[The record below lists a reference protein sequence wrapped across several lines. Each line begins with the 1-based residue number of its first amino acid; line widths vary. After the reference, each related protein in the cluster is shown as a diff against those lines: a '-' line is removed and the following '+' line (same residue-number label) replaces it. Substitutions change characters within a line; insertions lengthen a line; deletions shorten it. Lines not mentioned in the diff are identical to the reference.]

1 MNAAFPE
8 RRPATEEISGLIE
21 RVTFHNDESG
31 FCVLRV
37 KARGQRDETT
47 VIGSLPSVTAGEWLS
62 AEGWWVRDKEHG
74 LQFKATT
81 MKTVPPTT
89 AEGIERYLGSGLVKG
104 IGAILAKKLVG
115 RFGAEVLAVIENRA
129 AELQT
134 VDGIGPKRRERIA
147 HAWQEAKQVRE
158 IMLFLHSHGVSTSRA
173 VRIFKTY
180 GEQAIEKV
188 RENPYMLAKDIYGIG
203 FATADQIAQKV
214 GIPRDSLN
222 RARAGIDHVLL
233 EATSDGHCAL
243 PLEKLKL
250 AAVKLLEVTEGT
262 VEQALSQ
269 MLTGGS
275 LLLEEIDGDAL
286 IFLPHLRRAEE
297 GIAARVKSLAE
308 AEPIYPPI
316 DFEKAVV
323 WCERQTGKK
332 LAPSQREALKTV
344 LSNRV
349 VVITGGPG
357 VGKTTL
363 VNSIL
368 MILRAKGVK
377 CLLCAPTGRA
387 AKRLTETTG
396 MEAKTIHRLLEI
408 DPATGRFSRNE
419 SNTLACGLLVVDETS
434 MVDVPLMHSLVRAV
448 PNRAGLVLVGDVDQL
463 PSVGPGTVLG
473 DLIESGVVPVVRLTE
488 VFRQA
493 ADSHIITNAHRIRR
507 GQMPDV
513 RGADPNSDYHF
524 VERDDPEKIAATLV
538 KLVQERIPERFRLD
552 PIRDVQVLC
561 PMNRG
566 SLGVREL
573 NTALQKV
580 LNPARPGQPAVERF
594 GWRFQ
599 IRDKV
604 IQTENDYDKD
614 VFNGDVGIV
623 ERVDMVE
630 QQVMVR
636 FDERLVKYDFGELD
650 EVSLAY
656 AITIHKS
663 QGSEFPAV
671 VIPLA
676 TQHYMLLQ
684 RNLIYTGI
692 TRGKRL
698 LVLIGQK
705 KALGIAVRNDRPQ
718 RRYSGLLA
726 SLKRKSGTENSAVE
740 SKTASQ
746 SRVVS

>member
-1 MNAAFPE
+1 MHAAIPQ
-8 RRPATEEISGLIE
+8 RKPATEEISGLIE
-21 RVTFHNDESG
+21 RVTFHNSENG

-37 KARGQRDETT
+37 KTRGYRGETT
-47 VIGSLPSVTAGEWLS
+47 VIGSLPSVTAGEWLV
-62 AEGWWVRDKEHG
+62 AEGWWVRDKDHG
-74 LQFKATT
+74 LQFKAHS

-89 AEGIERYLGSGLVKG
+89 ADGIERYLGSGLVKG
-104 IGAILAKKLVG
+104 IGPILAKKLVG
-115 RFGAEVLAVIENRA
+115 RFGAEVLAVIETRT
-129 AELQT
+129 AELQS

-158 IMLFLHSHGVSTSRA
+158 IMLFLHSHGVSASRA
-173 VRIFKTY
+173 LRIFKTY

-188 RENPYMLAKDIYGIG
+188 RENPYTLAKDVYGIG

-214 GIPRDSLN
+214 GIPKDSIN
-222 RARAGIDHVLL
+222 RAKAGIDHVLL

-250 AAVKLLEVTEGT
+250 AAVKLLEVAEAII
-262 VEQALSQ
+262 EQALSQ
-269 MLTGGS
+269 MLTSGS
-275 LLLEEIDGDAL
+275 LLLEQIDGEPL

-297 GIAARVKSLAE
+297 GIATRIRSLAKM
-308 AEPIYPPI
+308 ATLYPPI
-316 DFEKAVV
+316 HFDKAVA
-323 WCERQTGKK
+323 WCEQRTGKR

-344 LSNRV
+344 LTNRV

-368 MILRAKGVK
+368 MILGAKGVK
-377 CLLCAPTGRA
+377 CMLCAPTGRA
-387 AKRLTETTG
+387 AKRLAETTG
-396 MEAKTIHRLLEI
+396 LEAKTIHRLLEI
-408 DPATGRFSRNE
+408 DPGTGRFTRNE
-419 SNTLACGLLVVDETS
+419 SNPLACGLLFVDETS
-434 MVDVPLMHSLVRAV
+434 MVDVPLMHSLVRAIPV
-448 PNRAGLVLVGDVDQL
+448 SAGLILVGDVDQL
-463 PSVGPGTVLG
+463 PSVGPGTVLH
-473 DLIESGVVPVVRLTE
+473 DLIESGAVPTVRLTE

-493 ADSHIITNAHRIRR
+493 AGSQIIQNAHRIRR
-507 GQMPDV
+507 GQMPDM
-513 RGADPNSDYHF
+513 RGADLSSDFHF
-524 VERDDPEKIAATLV
+524 VERDEPEKIVATLV
-538 KLVQERIPERFRLD
+538 KLVKERIPERFGLD
-552 PIRDVQVLC
+552 QIHDVQVLS

-573 NTALQKV
+573 NTALQRV
-580 LNPARPGQPAVERF
+580 LNPTRPGEPSVERF

-599 IRDKV
+599 MRDKV

-623 ERVDMVE
+623 ERVDPVE
-630 QQVMVR
+630 QQVAIR

-650 EVSLAY
+650 EISLAY
-656 AITIHKS
+656 AVTIHKS

-692 TRGKRL
+692 TRAKK
-698 LVLIGQK
+698 LVVVIGQK

-718 RRYSGLLA
+718 GRYSGLLT
-726 SLKRKSGTENSAVE
+726 SLKKLQVGEAAQRL
-740 SKTASQ
+740 
-746 SRVVS
+746 R

>member
-1 MNAAFPE
+1 MNAAIPE
-8 RRPATEEISGLIE
+8 RKPVTEQISGVIE
-21 RVTFHNDESG
+21 RVTFHNDDSG

-37 KARGQRDETT
+37 KTKGHREETT

-62 AEGWWVRDKEHG
+62 AEGWLVRDKEHG
-74 LQFKATT
+74 LQFKATS

-104 IGAILAKKLVG
+104 IGPILAKKLVG

-129 AELQT
+129 AQLQS
-134 VDGIGPKRRERIA
+134 VDGIGPKRGERIA
-147 HAWQEAKQVRE
+147 HAWQEARQVRE
-158 IMLFLHSHGVSTSRA
+158 IMLFLHSHGVSSSRA
-173 VRIFKTY
+173 VRILKTY

-188 RENPYMLAKDIYGIG
+188 RSNPYMLAKDIYGIG

-214 GIPRDSLN
+214 GISRDSPN
-222 RARAGIDHVLL
+222 RAKAGIDHVLL

-243 PLEKLKL
+243 PLRKLKL
-250 AAVKLLEVTEGT
+250 AAVKLLEVPEGT

-269 MLTGGS
+269 MLTSGS
-275 LLLEEIDGDAL
+275 LLLEEIDGEPL
-286 IFLPHLRRAEE
+286 IFLLHLRRAEE
-297 GIAARVKSLAE
+297 GIAARIKRLAGG
-308 AEPIYPPI
+308 ATPYPQI
-316 DFEKAVV
+316 DFGKAVA
-323 WCERQTGKK
+323 WCEGRTGKT

-344 LSNRV
+344 LGNRAI
-349 VVITGGPG
+349 VITGGPG

-368 MILRAKGVK
+368 LILRAKGVK

-408 DPATGRFSRNE
+408 NPATGRFSKDE
-419 SNTLACGLLVVDETS
+419 SHPLACDLLVVDETS
-434 MVDVPLMHSLVRAV
+434 MVDVLLMHSLVRAL
-448 PNRAGLVLVGDVDQL
+448 PSHAGLILVGDVDQL

-473 DLIESGVVPVVRLTE
+473 DLIGSGVVPVVRLTE

-493 ADSHIITNAHRIRR
+493 ADSRIITTAHRIRR
-507 GQMPDV
+507 GQMPDMKEA
-513 RGADPNSDYHF
+513 GPSSDFHF
-524 VERDDPEKIAATLV
+524 VERDDPEKIVATLV
-538 KLVQERIPERFRLD
+538 KLVQERIPKRFGLD
-552 PIRDVQVLC
+552 PIRDVQILC

-573 NTALQKV
+573 NEALQRA
-580 LNPARPGQPAVERF
+580 LNPSRPGESAVERF

-599 IRDKV
+599 KGDKL
-604 IQTENDYDKD
+604 IQTENDYDKQ
-614 VFNGDVGIV
+614 VFNGDIGTV
-623 ERVDMVE
+623 ERIDALE
-630 QQVMVR
+630 HQLAVR
-636 FDERLVKYDFGELD
+636 FDDRTVNYEFGELD
-650 EVSLAY
+650 EVAPAY
-656 AITIHKS
+656 AVTIHKA
-663 QGSEFPAV
+663 QGSEFAAV

-692 TRGKRL
+692 TRGKKL
-698 LVLIGQK
+698 VVLIGQK

-726 SLKRKSGTENSAVE
+726 SLRNEVNKR
-740 SKTASQ
+740 
-746 SRVVS
+746 